1 MGKICAFLGN
11 NYDFMHALATP
22 KLSLENI
29 RNIKVPKIEKN
40 IQEKIVAEILPLE
53 EKIAELQKEIEEIPT
68 KKQAI
73 LDKYLK

>member
-1 MGKICAFLGN
+1 MGKICVFLGN

-53 EKIAELQKEIEEIPT
+53 ETSKGNRRNT
-68 KKQAI
+68 YKKNK
-73 LDKYLK
+73 LF